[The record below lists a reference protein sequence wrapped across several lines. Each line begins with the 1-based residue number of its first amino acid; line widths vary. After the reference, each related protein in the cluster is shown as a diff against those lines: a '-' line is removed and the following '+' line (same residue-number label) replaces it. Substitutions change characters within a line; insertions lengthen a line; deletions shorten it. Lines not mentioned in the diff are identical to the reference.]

1 MSLLSPTSV
10 TASRRLMTS
19 RHTALSL
26 LVALCGLSLVMGCT
40 PDDEKITRMLQK
52 HLDTCKATEG
62 EVMAEIKLFDG
73 TTEPMLV
80 EACSSPITELAIDS
94 GVTATAK
101 TGPYT
106 WNISQHP
113 ESGVWVASGV
123 QWSDFHNAMKILSD
137 SDDPDAAT
145 YQGAANQ
152 MASAEQ
158 AFPQSAYVRARHLE
172 LLLKLRKKT
181 RYKKDQTEEEL
192 TGLGKETQDYYDAL
206 LAWAAENNQKD
217 LANEARLMV
226 IDYLGNYKGFLDDSI
241 DTLGSR
247 DDVLE
252 TSIKVAE
259 KEGNAEDAENY
270 RKELEASL
278 AERPKLQ
285 AELESRQQKV
295 KDRRCK
301 EIAGLSADGVED
313 GDLKSRIVQI
323 KGNASDCA
331 PAAP

>member
-1 MSLLSPTSV
+1 MSLPTS
-10 TASRRLMTS
+10 ARSSHRLFATPPAT
-19 RHTALSL
+19 RAIL
-26 LVALCGLSLVMGCT
+26 LVLLGASLTMGCT
-40 PDDEKITRMLQK
+40 PDEEKIQRMLQK
-52 HLDTCKATEG
+52 HLDTCKATKDG

-73 TTEPMLV
+73 STEPMLV

-113 ESGVWVASGV
+113 DSGVWVASGV
-123 QWSDFHNAMKILSD
+123 QWSDFHNALKILHD
-137 SDDPDAAT
+137 RDDPDAAT
-145 YQGAANQ
+145 YQGAVDQ
-152 MASAEQ
+152 MASAEA
-158 AFPQSAYVRARHLE
+158 AFPESAYVRARHLE
-172 LLLKLRKKT
+172 LLLKLRHKT
-181 RYKKDQTEEEL
+181 RYKKGQTEEEL
-192 TGLGKETQDYYDAL
+192 TGLGKETQTYYDRL
-206 LAWAAENNQKD
+206 LTWASEQNQKD

-226 IDYLGNYKGFLDDSI
+226 IDYLGSYKRFLDDSL

-259 KEGNAEDAENY
+259 KEGNTEDAEKY
-270 RKELEASL
+270 RTELETSR

-301 EIAGLSADGVED
+301 EIASLSADGIED
-313 GDLKSRIVQI
+313 GDLKSRVVQL
-323 KGNASDCA
+323 KGNTSECA